1 MLYNSELKACSDKSL
16 NFDSFKKSYEHFV
29 LNVVGTNDSESE
41 IPRMA
46 KIKYLHKKSTI
57 SIKQYY
63 RNDFVE
69 SKD

>member
-1 MLYNSELKACSDKSL
+1 MLYVSEVKGCSDKTL
-16 NFDSFKKSYEHFV
+16 DFDSFKKSYEHFV
-29 LNVVGTNDSESE
+29 LKIVGTNDSESE

-46 KIKYLHKKSTI
+46 KIKHLHKKSTI

-63 RNDFVE
+63 RNDFIE